1 MKKLI
6 KYLISL
12 TVIVALSAAFM
23 ANTHK
28 TETSSKAENPPPC
41 WINPEVSLKGDCV
54 KFNENANYVVHMTI
68 VDICS
73 NPNNVLY
80 DSTKTFLSDN
90 SSTHFCVPNQLCTVD
105 QTSKCFVVYVT
116 AIKKDNTNGSII
128 CSGQAAS
135 ATMNCEELMYFT
147 DIIVNLN

>member
-28 TETSSKAENPPPC
+28 TETSTKAENPPPC

-54 KFNENANYVVHMTI
+54 KFNENAIIMW
-68 VDICS
+68 
-73 NPNNVLY
+73 
-80 DSTKTFLSDN
+80 
-90 SSTHFCVPNQLCTVD
+90 CT
-105 QTSKCFVVYVT
+105 
-116 AIKKDNTNGSII
+116 
-128 CSGQAAS
+128 
-135 ATMNCEELMYFT
+135 
-147 DIIVNLN
+147 